1 MNKEYQ
7 NSAFQLIDKLVNKE
21 WNKKRSAS
29 RAIGMN
35 SRYHAPMADYLL
47 LHKLFHIQSM
57 VHSTPIVNQY

>member
-7 NSAFQLIDKLVNKE
+7 NSTFQLIDKLVNKE

-35 SRYHAPMADYLL
+35 SGYHAPMADYIL
-47 LHKLFHIQSM
+47 LHKSFHIQSM
-57 VHSTPIVNQY
+57 VHCTPIVNPH

>member
-1 MNKEYQ
+1 MNEPFKIPTNSLISKMNKEYQ

-35 SRYHAPMADYLL
+35 SGYHAPMADYILL
-47 LHKLFHIQSM
+47 I
-57 VHSTPIVNQY
+57 

>member
-21 WNKKRSAS
+21 WNKNRSAS

-35 SRYHAPMADYLL
+35 SGYHAPMADYILL
-47 LHKLFHIQSM
+47 I
-57 VHSTPIVNQY
+57 

>member
-1 MNKEYQ
+1 MNKENQ

-35 SRYHAPMADYLL
+35 LGYHAPTADYILL
-47 LHKLFHIQSM
+47 I
-57 VHSTPIVNQY
+57 